1 MVALLFCPIK
11 GNANYP
17 PLSVSLLSAYLKE
30 QGVSSTVIDLNKD
43 FYIKNANLA
52 ATYSNYFGYPSI
64 LSGFTDNENE
74 IKNVDTIYNLSL
86 LLSILYGRD
95 KVPVIYNDEEAEMIR
110 QIEQEIDI
118 KADQI
123 INSNYKYIGFSTY
136 ISNIAYSCI
145 LAKKLKEKNANISIF
160 FGGSSTSYMPIRE
173 FLLEMGL
180 ADYVIVGEGENAII
194 KLIKDLESGVQLKY
208 NTIFSENIAPKK
220 LQNNETIV
228 PIISDLDILPF
239 PDFSDLNLTN
249 YSPQN
254 KDFTILPIY
263 SSRGCINQCVYCS
276 ETQYWQ
282 RFRQRSITRV
292 IDEIKHGIN
301 KYNAKCFFFHDSLIN
316 GNVKW
321 LEDFCD
327 QLIKEE
333 LNINWLSF
341 ASVQNLNLHIL
352 QKMQKS
358 GCISLTY
365 GIEHI
370 SEKVLRDMN
379 KMSSLGK
386 AKEVLETTIKLG
398 IMPIANIIYGLLG
411 ENDEDFA
418 NLLYFT
424 SLPQF
429 KGRVY
434 FTYRSF
440 EIRVGSVISNKIIEN
455 MENIKIRKSD
465 FLNFNEK
472 QKEIFSKIDI
482 YWLPDSEYVKKLML
496 KLNVINKFINEQETT
511 LSIKQSTIKNYDTI
525 PVLRSIITL
534 DKKPILVH
542 HDTAIDNIMYGLSHV
557 QKEIVLGTSNG
568 FSLSK
573 ISDGMYEKVVAL
585 NPSGISSFNMVN
597 ETIKSSVIEN
607 AILLTQMNILKWKN

>member
-228 PIISDLDILPF
+228 PIISDLDILSF

>member
-30 QGVSSTVIDLNKD
+30 NSIPSTVIDLNKS
-43 FYIKNANLA
+43 FYIENANLA
-52 ATYSNYFGYPSI
+52 AIYSNYFGYPSI

-74 IKNVDTIYNLSL
+74 IKNVDTIYNFSL
-86 LLSILYGRD
+86 LLSILYGND
-95 KVPVIYNDEEAEMIR
+95 KVPVVYSDEEKELIR
-110 QIEQEIDI
+110 QIEQEIDF

-145 LAKKLKEKNANISIF
+145 LAKKLKEKNASISIF

-194 KLIKDLESGVQLKY
+194 KLIKDLESGAQLTY
-208 NTIFSENIAPKK
+208 NTIFSENIAPPK

-228 PIISDLDILPF
+228 PIISDLDVLPF

-249 YSPQN
+249 YSPKN

-292 IDEIKHGIN
+292 IDEIKHGIS

-455 MENIKIRKSD
+455 MENVKIRKSD
-465 FLNFNEK
+465 FSNFNEK

-534 DKKPILVH
+534 DKKPIFAH
-542 HDTAIDNIMYGLSHV
+542 HDTSIDSIMYGLSHV
-557 QKEIVLGTSNG
+557 QKEIVLGASNG
-568 FSLSK
+568 FSLSE

-585 NPSGISSFNMVN
+585 NPSGISGFNAVN

-607 AILLTQMNILKWKN
+607 AILLTQMNILKWKK

>member
-597 ETIKSSVIEN
+597 VTIKSSVIEN